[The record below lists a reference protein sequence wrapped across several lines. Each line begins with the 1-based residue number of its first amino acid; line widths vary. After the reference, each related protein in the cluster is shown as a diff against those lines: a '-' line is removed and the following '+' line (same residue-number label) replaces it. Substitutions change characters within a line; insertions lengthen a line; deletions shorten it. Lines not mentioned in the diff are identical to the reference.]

1 MNYSELSRLADA
13 GFPPGHPAGSG
24 HFVSAGAVLSGRGQ
38 GRGGGSLASDLQ
50 VRAREPD
57 STVEGDGV
65 SIEETST
72 GDVPT
77 IMIAVEDSEESVDAV
92 RTAHRLFGDGARYF
106 VVNVGQGRYSSMRW
120 AYVYPVM
127 TPTAWYPPAWTTDE
141 ANSGESGSD
150 LAEDRALLVAD
161 AAGVDD
167 VTALGDVGDPATAII
182 QAAHEH
188 AADVV
193 VIASHERS
201 WFSRLFAGSVERDV
215 LRDADFAVLVVK

>member
-1 MNYSELSRLADA
+1 M
-13 GFPPGHPAGSG
+13 PPARQHRPGGH
-24 HFVSAGAVLSGRGQ
+24 
-38 GRGGGSLASDLQ
+38 
-50 VRAREPD
+50 
-57 STVEGDGV
+57 
-65 SIEETST
+65 ETST

-77 IMIAVEDSEESVDAV
+77 IMIAVEDSDESVDAV

-127 TPTAWYPPAWTTDE
+127 TPTMWYPSAWMTDE
-141 ANSGESGSD
+141 ASSGESGSD
-150 LAEDRALLVAD
+150 LAEDRAAHVAD